1 MVGAPKINK
10 GRPFGSRSFEPRSA
24 AAFGQVVRQ
33 LRLEAQVSQE
43 DLANR
48 ANLERAH
55 VGRIERGENQPTLWV
70 ILKLAEGLGVE
81 PGALLNQ
88 TSLLLSRFQAIERG
102 RVQASKS

>member
-24 AAFGQVVRQ
+24 AAFGQVVRR

-43 DLANR
+43 DLAHR

-55 VGRIERGENQPTLWV
+55 IGRIERGENQPTLWV

-81 PGALLNQ
+81 PGMLLNQ
-88 TSLLLSRFQAIERG
+88 TSLHLSRRQAPEGG
-102 RVQASKS
+102 RAKAPRS

>member
-1 MVGAPKINK
+1 MVGAPKISK

-24 AAFGQVVRQ
+24 AAFGHVVRQ
-33 LRLEAQVSQE
+33 LRMETQVSQE
-43 DLANR
+43 DLAYR

-81 PGALLNQ
+81 PGVLLNQ
-88 TSLLLSRFQAIERG
+88 TALQLSPAPGSG
-102 RVQASKS
+102 RRPVSATKS

>member
-24 AAFGQVVRQ
+24 AAFGQAVCQ

>member
-24 AAFGQVVRQ
+24 AAFGHVVRQ

-43 DLANR
+43 DLAHR
-48 ANLERAH
+48 SSLERAH